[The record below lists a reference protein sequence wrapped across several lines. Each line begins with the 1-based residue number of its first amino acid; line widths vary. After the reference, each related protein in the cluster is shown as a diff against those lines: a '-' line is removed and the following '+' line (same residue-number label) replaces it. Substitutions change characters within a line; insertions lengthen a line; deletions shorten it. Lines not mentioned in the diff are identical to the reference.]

1 MPRIADE
8 GVWDLTVLTSL
19 GEKLTNEEV
28 DELLKGMD
36 LKGSDQVNYF
46 GKYPSSP
53 LPPPP
58 PPPPS
63 PPANVVGTDFVK
75 MIMAN

>member
-1 MPRIADE
+1 M
-8 GVWDLTVLTSL
+8 LTSL

-46 GKYPSSP
+46 GKYP

-58 PPPPS
+58 PPHLVHQLTWWGQILS
-63 PPANVVGTDFVK
+63 R
-75 MIMAN
+75 